1 MQNRLRFILPIG
13 VLVLIL
19 FSGCDRNSEKM
30 VRAFTPPEDEATAT
44 NYISLLRQ
52 GGFDQIQKDMD
63 ASITDAD
70 THSTLVKMAALIP
83 PQDPISVKVVGAHQF
98 RTQDTYKI
106 NLTFEYQFPT
116 NWLLINV
123 ALQRKAGVS
132 TIYGFNVQPMSD
144 SLENY
149 NRFTLTGKSA
159 FQYAMLALA
168 ILIPIF
174 ILYVLVLCIRTKMKK
189 RKWLWIIFILF
200 GFGKITISWTTGQWQ
215 WGLFQIQL
223 LGAGAFAPLYGAWLI
238 TVSAPLGAITF
249 LLRRKKLTASIEPL
263 ISESPTP

>member
-1 MQNRLRFILPIG
+1 M
-13 VLVLIL
+13 
-19 FSGCDRNSEKM
+19 FSGCDRNSEKL
-30 VRAFTPPEDEATAT
+30 VRAFAPPEDEAQAT

-52 GGFDQIQKDMD
+52 GRFEQIQNDMD
-63 ASITDAD
+63 ASITTANLHD
-70 THSTLVKMAALIP
+70 TLVKMAALIP
-83 PQDPISVKVVGAHQF
+83 SQDPISVKVVGAHQF

-106 NLTFEYQFPT
+106 NLTFEYQFHT

-123 ALQRKAGVS
+123 ALQKKDGVS
-132 TIYGFNVQPMSD
+132 TIYGFHVQPLSD

-149 NRFTLTGKSA
+149 NRFTLAGKSA

-174 ILYVLVLCIRTKMKK
+174 TLYVLVLCIRTKMKK
-189 RKWLWIIFILF
+189 RKWLWIIFILL
-200 GFGKITISWTTGQWQ
+200 GFGKITVSWTTGQWQ
-215 WGLFQIQL
+215 WGLLQFQL
-223 LGAGAFAPLYGAWLI
+223 LGASAFAPPFGAWLI
-238 TVSAPLGAITF
+238 AVSVPLGAILF